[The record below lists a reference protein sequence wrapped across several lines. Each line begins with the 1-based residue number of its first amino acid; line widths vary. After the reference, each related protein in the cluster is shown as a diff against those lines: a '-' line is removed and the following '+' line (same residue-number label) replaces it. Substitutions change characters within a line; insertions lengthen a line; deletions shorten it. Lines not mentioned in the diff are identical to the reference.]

1 MLTNRDFRPKMAL
14 GQKITVCGLRSPP
27 TWGSGDTTTVTS
39 SVTWN
44 RHLEKK
50 KNELTKQSCYLK
62 TFYKQPLSWALLVD
76 MYQI

>member
-39 SVTWN
+39 SVT
-44 RHLEKK
+44 
-50 KNELTKQSCYLK
+50 
-62 TFYKQPLSWALLVD
+62 
-76 MYQI
+76 